1 MLPRVHCFVFIMTCA
16 FVFQTSPRW
25 AAGAVSADAVW
36 RSVDDD
42 QVGGGDTVPPP
53 PITRYSTFQLNRG
66 KLESVLDKAPMEL
79 SVDARRLAPILD
91 IPMPDGGY
99 ERFRAVESPIM
110 EAELG
115 ARFPEIKTYS
125 AQGVDDQTAA
135 ARFDWTPLGFHAI
148 VTSSKGTSYVDPYS
162 RGETMYYVSYYRQ
175 DYLPAG
181 KQFSCQADGAFD
193 LWPDSSPAGLAPLA
207 PSGTTLRTYRV
218 AVAATGEYTAAYG
231 GTVGGALAGITTT
244 VNRVNAIYERE
255 VAARMVLVGTE
266 TSIIYTNSATDPY
279 TNNNGSTMLGQN
291 QTNLDSVIGDAN
303 YDIGHVFSTGGGGVA
318 YLGVVCQSGW
328 KARGVTGSSNPVG
341 DPFDVDYVAHEMGH
355 QFDGD
360 HTFNGSTGSCGGGN
374 RSSTAAYEPGS
385 GSTIMAYAG
394 ICGSEDLQPHSDDY
408 FHTKSFDQIAAFI
421 TSGVTCSANAATG
434 NNPPTIEAG
443 PSYTIPIR
451 TPFVLTAT
459 GSDPDGDGLTYCWE
473 EYDLGTQSPPNTDN
487 GSRPIFRSFLP
498 VTFPSR
504 MLPRLSDV
512 LSNTSTLGESLPT
525 TSRTMTFRCTARD
538 NRAGGGGVNWDSTQV
553 TSVTTAG
560 PFAVTAPN
568 TAVNWGQGTG
578 QSVTWNVSG
587 TSAAPIS
594 TANVN
599 ILLSTDGG
607 ITFPYTLASGTPND
621 GAQTIVVPGAT
632 TAQARIKVEAAG
644 NIFFDISDTNFTV
657 SSGGCS
663 TITLSPSSLT
673 AGTVG
678 ASYSQTVTASGGTSP
693 YSYAH
698 TAGTLPAGL
707 SLSSGGVLSGTPSL
721 AGSFTFTLTA
731 TDAGSCTGSHGYT
744 IEVTGS
750 ACLTINLSP
759 ASLPA
764 GTVGTPYSQPV
775 AATGGSAPYTY
786 SLLSGALPP
795 PLSLAPSGAI
805 TGTPGTAGVY
815 SFTIQ
820 ASDAAACTGSKAF
833 ALTVNAGGC
842 PTVSLS
848 PSTLPSSE
856 VGTPYNQTLTAS
868 GGSTPYTYT
877 VAAGSLPPG
886 VALSPGGVL
895 SGTPTSG
902 GDYAFSVAATDA
914 AGCAGVQDY
923 NLTVSGGGGYLYFDD
938 FEDGSASDWRQVGG
952 TWGVSAGDLRGSAR
966 KKTATILSPFGGCTA
981 CTAETE
987 WQVTTAGA
995 SAALLAWYVDG
1006 ANYVQLVMSDS
1017 SNKWTLEQYAAGK
1030 RVASRSRR
1038 GRISPGKLYRVGLSY
1053 NGTSVTA
1060 SVNGRSKLTMPAASA
1075 PTGTIGLRVPSSG
1088 GRTATATFEQIG
1100 VKSNP

>member
-1 MLPRVHCFVFIMTCA
+1 MLPRVRGFVFIIGCA
-16 FVFQTSPRW
+16 FVLQMSPRR
-25 AAGAVSADAVW
+25 AAGAISAGAVW
-36 RSVDDD
+36 QRVDDA
-42 QVGGGDTVPPP
+42 QVGGGDAIALP
-53 PITRYSTFQLNRG
+53 PISRYSTFQVDRG
-66 KLESVLDKAPMEL
+66 KLESVLNKAPMEL
-79 SVDARRLAPILD
+79 SIDARRLAPILD
-91 IPMPDGGY
+91 IPMPGGGY
-99 ERFRAVESPIM
+99 QRFSVVESPIM

-125 AQGVDDQTAA
+125 AQGVDDPTAL

-148 VTSSKGTSYVDPYS
+148 VTSSTGTSYVDPYG
-162 RGETMYYVSYYRQ
+162 RGETRYYVSYYRQ
-175 DYLPAG
+175 DYMPVG
-181 KQFSCQADGAFD
+181 KQFSCLADAAFD
-193 LWPDSSPAGLAPLA
+193 LWPDSSPAGLAPFA

-218 AVAATGEYTAAYG
+218 AVAATGEYTAFYG

-266 TSIIYTNSATDPY
+266 TSIIYTNAATDPY
-279 TNNNGSTMLGQN
+279 TNSNGSTMLGQN

-328 KARGVTGSSNPVG
+328 KARGVTGSSSPVG

-408 FHTKSFDQIAAFI
+408 FHTKSFDQVASFI
-421 TSGVTCSANAATG
+421 TSGAACSANTATG
-434 NNPPTIEAG
+434 NNPPTIDAG
-443 PSYTIPIR
+443 PSYTIPSR

-498 VTFPSR
+498 VTSPSR
-504 MLPRLSDV
+504 MFPKLSDV

-538 NRAGGGGVNWDSTQV
+538 NRAGGGGVDWDSTQL
-553 TSVTTAG
+553 TSVATAG

-578 QSVTWNVSG
+578 QSVTWSVAG
-587 TSAAPIS
+587 TSAAPIN
-594 TANVN
+594 TASVN

-607 ITFPYTLASGTPND
+607 ITFPYTLATGTPND
-621 GAQTIVVPGAT
+621 GAQTVVVPGVT
-632 TAQARIKVEAAG
+632 TAQARIEVEAAG
-644 NIFFDISDTNFTV
+644 NIFFDISDTNFTI
-657 SSGGCS
+657 SSGGCP
-663 TITLSPSSLT
+663 TVTLSPSSLA

-678 ASYSQTVTASGGTSP
+678 ASYNQTVTASGGTSP

-707 SLSSGGVLSGTPSL
+707 ALSSGGVLSGTPSV

-731 TDAGSCTGSHGYT
+731 TDA
-744 IEVTGS
+744 
-750 ACLTINLSP
+750 
-759 ASLPA
+759 
-764 GTVGTPYSQPV
+764 
-775 AATGGSAPYTY
+775 
-786 SLLSGALPP
+786 
-795 PLSLAPSGAI
+795 
-805 TGTPGTAGVY
+805 
-815 SFTIQ
+815 
-820 ASDAAACTGSKAF
+820 AACTGSRAF

-842 PTVSLS
+842 PTISLS
-848 PSTLPSSE
+848 PSALPSSA

-868 GGSTPYTYT
+868 GGSAPYTYS

-886 VALSPGGVL
+886 VDLSSGGVL

-902 GDYAFSVAATDA
+902 GDYTFTVAATDA

-923 NLTVSGGGGYLYFDD
+923 TLAVSGGGGYLFFDD
-938 FEDGSASDWRQVGG
+938 FEDGNVSDWRPVGG
-952 TWGVSAGDLRGSAR
+952 TWAVSAGDLRGSAR
-966 KKTATILSPFGGCTA
+966 KKSAAILSPFGGCTA

-987 WQVTTAGA
+987 WQVTTEGA
-995 SAALLAWYVDG
+995 SAALLAWYADG

-1017 SNKWTLEQYAAGK
+1017 SNKWTLEQYSAGR
-1030 RVASRSRR
+1030 RVASKSRR
-1038 GRISPGKLYRVGLSY
+1038 GRISPGKFYRVSLSY
-1053 NGTSVTA
+1053 NGTSFMAT
-1060 SVNGRSKLTMPAASA
+1060 VNGRAKIGVPAAIA
-1075 PTGTIGLRVPSSG
+1075 PSGTVGFRVPSSG
-1088 GRTATATFEQIG
+1088 KTATASFKQIG
-1100 VKSNP
+1100 VRN